1 MKRLTQLAVVIFLV
15 STAVTTQAQ
24 RDFSK
29 VQITTTHVAG
39 NVYMLQGSGG
49 NIGVSAGPD
58 GILIVDD
65 QYAPLSDKILAA
77 LEDLDKGELKF
88 ILNTHFHGDHTGGNE
103 ILGKTA
109 PIISHSNTRKRLLDK
124 PKESWPVITFE
135 DAGSVHFNGEE
146 IKATHYPNG
155 HTDGDLVIFFTGSN
169 VVHMGDD
176 FFADRFPF
184 VDLNSGGSV
193 RGLMKNIEMVISV
206 ISSDAKIIPG
216 HGPLSTVND
225 LKEYFKMIVT
235 SVETVEK
242 GIASG
247 ASLEDIKTA
256 GLPKM
261 YESWGSGFINQD
273 RWLETVYNSIRNQ

>member
-15 STAVTTQAQ
+15 STAVTTLAQ
-24 RDFSK
+24 QDFSK

-77 LEDLDKGELKF
+77 LKDLDKGELKF

-109 PIISHSNTRKRLLDK
+109 PIIAHSNTRKRLLDK

-135 DAGSVHFNGEE
+135 DEGSVHFNGEE
-146 IKATHYPNG
+146 IKATHYPHG

-193 RGLMKNIEMVISV
+193 RGLMKNIETVISV
-206 ISSDAKIIPG
+206 IPADAKIIPG

-242 GIASG
+242 EIASG